1 MVGQSV
7 DNNRIKQSIRKIL
20 LASIELKMAK
30 TTEMPN
36 ELRPTVKEVRSLW
49 EATRREAAYHHHSLL
64 ERVNGSHFRP

>member
-20 LASIELKMAK
+20 LASIELKMEK
-30 TTEMPN
+30 TSKMPS

-49 EATRREAAYHHHSLL
+49 EATRREAVYHHHSLL